1 MNLTFTMKFSEVPEG
16 FIGFVDELPGA
27 NTQGRTIEETRS
39 NLLEAIELV
48 LETNRM
54 LADNHD
60 KSYYRTENLT
70 LMAV

>member
-1 MNLTFTMKFSEVPEG
+1 MKFSQVPEG

-27 NTQGRTIEETRS
+27 NTQGKTIEETRS

-54 LADNHD
+54 LAESQQ

>member
-1 MNLTFTMKFSEVPEG
+1 MNLTFTMKFSQVPEG

-27 NTQGRTIEETRS
+27 NTQGKTIEETRS

-54 LADNHD
+54 LAESQQ
-60 KSYYRTENLT
+60 KSYCRTENLT